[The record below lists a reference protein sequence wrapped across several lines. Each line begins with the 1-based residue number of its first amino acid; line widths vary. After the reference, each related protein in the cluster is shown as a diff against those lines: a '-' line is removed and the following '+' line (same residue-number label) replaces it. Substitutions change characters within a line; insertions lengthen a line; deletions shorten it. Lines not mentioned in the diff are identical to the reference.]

1 MSSNRL
7 IYDQC
12 EYDTRI
18 EESTGTLAYM
28 LNPLAHENK
37 HKCRFELGLV
47 GGNNV
52 SITKGN
58 IVDVESDLLGVTRKA
73 SLCPSRKFKNVC
85 ATSDVMD
92 CQPDNIV
99 IDGPGCN
106 TPREVD
112 TSMVHLPK
120 CNMFRYKPISLPRA
134 LDLPECPGNQV
145 PRCAPKKTK
154 PVAEPAEKQ

>member
-12 EYDTRI
+12 EYDTRVD
-18 EESTGTLAYM
+18 ESTGTLAYM
-28 LNPLAHENK
+28 LNPLAHENTN
-37 HKCRFELGLV
+37 KCRFELGLV

-52 SITKGN
+52 SVTQGN

-85 ATSDVMD
+85 ATSDVKD
-92 CQPDNIV
+92 CQPENIV

-120 CNMFRYKPISLPRA
+120 CSMFRYKPISLPRA
-134 LDLPECPGNQV
+134 LDLPDCPGNQV
-145 PRCAPKKTK
+145 PRCAPKKAS
-154 PVAEPAEKQ
+154 PEPSKDQ